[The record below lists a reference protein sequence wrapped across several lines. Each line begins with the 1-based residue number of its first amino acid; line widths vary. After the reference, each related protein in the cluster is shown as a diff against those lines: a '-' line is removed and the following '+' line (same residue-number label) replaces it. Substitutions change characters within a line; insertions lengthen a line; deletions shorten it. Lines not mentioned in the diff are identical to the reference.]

1 MNMLL
6 RDFTPRL
13 KGVRRG
19 GRGIAANCP
28 AHDDKHQSLSV
39 CEGEGRILV
48 KCFAGCST
56 ETIVNKLGLTWKDL
70 FDKSITKPSVN
81 SLGESVN
88 PVVQTNRSQG
98 VVYFEKSKGR
108 IHEIYPYVNEE
119 GRLLYENVR
128 YYPKN
133 FRQRRYDVGGQPV
146 WNLEGVRKVPYRL
159 PELIAA
165 KEQQKDVF
173 LCEGEKDA
181 DALRELGFT
190 ATSFKNWRE
199 EFNEFIQGQHVIIC
213 QDHDLPGVTQA
224 TEVAKLL
231 IRSAA
236 SLKLLDMYP
245 NRELPDKGG
254 LDISDYIRWC
264 VEAEGA
270 DTDTLKERICVVID
284 NTPNWKDVGAIK
296 PNDYFRLQ
304 TTAERMAESRSKPTP
319 RKLFG
324 DFWYEGEVCILFAD
338 TNVGKSILAVQIAN
352 AISKGIDPDKD
363 GLLKNNVPAQKV
375 VYFDFELSAKQFE
388 LRFSEIDPITGEA
401 SNPYEFSTNLIS
413 ADINPETADLGE
425 FKHFEDFLNNA
436 LENAVASSGA
446 KVLIIDNITYLRDET
461 ENARNALPM
470 MKFLKGLKSKYELS
484 LLVLAHTPKR
494 DAGKPIGRNDLQG
507 SKMIINFCDSAFA
520 IGESAKNVGTR
531 YLKQIKAR
539 NSEHIYSEEN
549 VLLATVRKDV
559 NFLSFHFDGETAYER
574 DHLKV
579 ITDTQREVLKAKA
592 AELSASGLSNKR
604 IAKELGVSA
613 MTIGRYLRGN
623 VTAGDLPNVT
633 EDPGESME
641 LKP

>member
-1 MNMLL
+1 MLL

-39 CEGEGRILV
+39 CEGDGRILV

-56 ETIVNKLGLTWKDL
+56 ETIVDKLGLTWKDL
-70 FDKSITKPSVN
+70 FDKNITKPSFN

-88 PVVQTNRSQG
+88 PTVLTNRSQG
-98 VVYFEKSKGR
+98 VVYFDKSQGR
-108 IHEIYPYVNEE
+108 IHEVYPYVDEE

-133 FRQRRYDVGGQPV
+133 FRQRRYDVGGQAV
-146 WNLEGVRKVPYRL
+146 WNLEGVRRVPYRL
-159 PELIAA
+159 PEIIDA
-165 KEQQKDVF
+165 KAKGTDIF

-181 DALRELGFT
+181 DALRELGFV
-190 ATSFKNWRE
+190 ATSFKNWKE
-199 EFNEFIQGQHVIIC
+199 EFNQFIEGVHVVVV
-213 QDHDLPGVTQA
+213 QDHDIPGVTQA
-224 TEVAKLL
+224 TEAAKILL
-231 IRSAA
+231 KSAA
-236 SLKLLDMYP
+236 SVKILDMYP
-245 NRELPDKGG
+245 DRELPDKGG

-270 DTDTLKERICVVID
+270 DTDTLKERICLVID
-284 NTPNWKDVGAIK
+284 NTPNWKDAGAVR

-352 AISKGIDPDKD
+352 AISKGIDPDRD

-388 LRFSEIDPITGEA
+388 LRFSEIDPVTGEA

-436 LENAVASSGA
+436 LENAVATSGA

-470 MKFLKGLKSKYELS
+470 MKFLKGLKSKYDLS

-579 ITDTQREVLKAKA
+579 ITDGQREVLKAKA
-592 AELSASGLSNKR
+592 AEMSASGMSNKR

-623 VTAGDLPNVT
+623 VTAGDLPDVT
-633 EDPGESME
+633 EDPGKSME

>member
-1 MNMLL
+1 M
-6 RDFTPRL
+6 
-13 KGVRRG
+13 
-19 GRGIAANCP
+19 
-28 AHDDKHQSLSV
+28 
-39 CEGEGRILV
+39 

-56 ETIVNKLGLTWKDL
+56 ETIVDKLGLTWKDL
-70 FDKSITKPSVN
+70 FDKNITKPSFN

-88 PVVQTNRSQG
+88 PTVLTNRSQG
-98 VVYFEKSKGR
+98 VVYFDKSQGR
-108 IHEIYPYVNEE
+108 IHEVYPYVDEE

-133 FRQRRYDVGGQPV
+133 FRQRRYDVGGQAV
-146 WNLEGVRKVPYRL
+146 WNLEGVRRVPYRL
-159 PELIAA
+159 PEIIDA
-165 KEQQKDVF
+165 KAKGTDIF

-181 DALRELGFT
+181 DALRELGFV
-190 ATSFKNWRE
+190 ATSFKNWKE
-199 EFNEFIQGQHVIIC
+199 EFNQFIEGVHVVVV
-213 QDHDLPGVTQA
+213 QDHDIPGVTQA
-224 TEVAKLL
+224 TEAAKILL
-231 IRSAA
+231 KSAA
-236 SLKLLDMYP
+236 SVKILDMYP
-245 NRELPDKGG
+245 DRELPDKGG

-270 DTDTLKERICVVID
+270 DTDTLKERICLVID
-284 NTPNWKDVGAIK
+284 NTPNWKDAGAVR

-352 AISKGIDPDKD
+352 AISKGIDPDRD

-388 LRFSEIDPITGEA
+388 LRFSEIDPVTGEA

-436 LENAVASSGA
+436 LENAVATSGA

-470 MKFLKGLKSKYELS
+470 MKFLKGLKSKYDLS

-579 ITDTQREVLKAKA
+579 ITDGQREVLKAKA
-592 AELSASGLSNKR
+592 AEMSASGMSNKR

-623 VTAGDLPNVT
+623 VTAGDLPDVT
-633 EDPGESME
+633 EDPGKSME